1 MVSLLST
8 RPDFS
13 SLAEVTVL
21 PESVIE
27 QAIRRCQSVTAGDEQ
42 WTCYLRSLALAGV
55 RHWLE
60 AGSPP
65 FDLRLPDQRPATA
78 SSVLQVNGWR
88 VGVAIVNSLPPEAIA
103 IPPSAVPGSPPV
115 DLWLLVEVQ
124 EELGQIQV
132 LRGLENRHVAARATV
147 LNPAGEWVLPLT
159 AFTLPPDRVLFF
171 LRHLPAL
178 ASPSTSQSSPA
189 MIGQAVMNAGRWLN
203 NQLDEVAQQFAWTLL
218 DPLTPASELRS
229 PTQELE
235 TILRDVKPPSLT
247 IPTRA
252 RAAFTEVSI
261 AAVPLRLY
269 ALIWSVLEE
278 ATPEWSLL
286 VFLGPSPGETLP
298 TGLRLRI
305 RDDETVLV
313 EETFA
318 AQSAATYLYAQVFG
332 RWDET
337 FALDIFPP
345 QATEPITLPA
355 FGFQPDT

>member
-21 PESVIE
+21 PEAVIE
-27 QAIRRCQSVTAGDEQ
+27 QAIRHCQTVIDGDEQ
-42 WTCYLRSLALAGV
+42 WDCYLRSLALVGV

-60 AGSPP
+60 AGTVPVDIQFS
-65 FDLRLPDQRPATA
+65 DRQPAGVT
-78 SSVLQVNGWR
+78 STIQVNGWR
-88 VGVAIVNSLPPEAIA
+88 VGVAIISSLPTEVMA
-103 IPPSAVPGSPPV
+103 IPQLTLQGQAAV

-132 LRGLENRHVAARATV
+132 LRGLESRHIEARATM
-147 LNPAGEWVLPLT
+147 LNPAGEFVLPLT
-159 AFTLPPDRVLFF
+159 AFTLPPDRIL
-171 LRHLPAL
+171 LLLHYLPAL
-178 ASPSTSQSSPA
+178 APQTAPQRHGA
-189 MIGQAVMNAGRWLN
+189 NLGQTVMNAGRWLN

-229 PTQELE
+229 PAQELE
-235 TILRDVKPPSLT
+235 AILHDVKPPSLN
-247 IPTRA
+247 IPARA

-269 ALIWSVLEE
+269 ALIWSVFED
-278 ATPEWSLL
+278 AIPEWSLL
-286 VFLGPSPGETLP
+286 VFLGPSPGEMLP
-298 TGLRLRI
+298 AGLRLCI
-305 RDDETVLV
+305 RDDHTVLV

-318 AQSAATYLYAQVFG
+318 AHSEAVYLYAQVFG

-337 FALDIFPP
+337 FSLDIFPP
-345 QATEPITLPA
+345 HQQEPLTLPA
-355 FGFQPDT
+355 FGFQPDA